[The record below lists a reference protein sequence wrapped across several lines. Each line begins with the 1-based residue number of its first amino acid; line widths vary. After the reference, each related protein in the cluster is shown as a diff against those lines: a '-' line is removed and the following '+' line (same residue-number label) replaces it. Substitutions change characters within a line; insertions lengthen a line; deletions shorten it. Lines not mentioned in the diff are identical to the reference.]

1 MPPAVLVS
9 ASATLT
15 RTWVPTGEIC
25 DWGRG
30 TTVDGQRWANDDG
43 LLGLIYHR
51 GFFDGW
57 RHDAWKT
64 GRGGTCPGWIGVS
77 FESIAHLLV
86 LGGHLERG
94 GGADR
99 DGAARLARATAGDGG
114 GGLEH
119 GGH

>member
-1 MPPAVLVS
+1 MG
-9 ASATLT
+9 
-15 RTWVPTGEIC
+15 TGH
-25 DWGRG
+25 D
-30 TTVDGQRWANDDG
+30 TTVSGGRMTDCLA
-43 LLGLIYHR
+43 LSTR

-86 LGGHLERG
+86 LGGHLEGG